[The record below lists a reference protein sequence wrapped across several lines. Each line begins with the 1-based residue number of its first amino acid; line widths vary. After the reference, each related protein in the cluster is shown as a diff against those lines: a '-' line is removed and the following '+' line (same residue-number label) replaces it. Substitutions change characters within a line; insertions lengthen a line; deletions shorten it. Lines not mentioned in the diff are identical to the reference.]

1 MRLLLADSDR
11 DMLSA
16 YRRLLQLSGH
26 TAATAF
32 DGVQV
37 LQLLD
42 AASFD
47 LAIVNERLPRIAH
60 ERILDGLRGRG
71 IPVVVLLNGPLHSN
85 RLCGAGWANAYLN
98 FPFFPSELSAVVEDV
113 SGKARD
119 GATVDCMGI
128 GVDVRGFRF
137 AGTDIRL
144 TAVEMDTLRAL
155 SGQDTPIPFEKRV
168 YVHALNRKL
177 QLLNAPRIRIE
188 YLEEKGYRLVKEA

>member
-60 ERILDGLRGRG
+60 ERILDGLRGR
-71 IPVVVLLNGPLHSN
+71 
-85 RLCGAGWANAYLN
+85 
-98 FPFFPSELSAVVEDV
+98 
-113 SGKARD
+113 
-119 GATVDCMGI
+119 
-128 GVDVRGFRF
+128 
-137 AGTDIRL
+137 
-144 TAVEMDTLRAL
+144 
-155 SGQDTPIPFEKRV
+155 
-168 YVHALNRKL
+168 
-177 QLLNAPRIRIE
+177 
-188 YLEEKGYRLVKEA
+188 

>member
-16 YRRLLQLSGH
+16 YGRLMEMSGH

-42 AASFD
+42 DAPFD
-47 LAIVNERLPRIAH
+47 LAVVNERLPRIPH
-60 ERILDGLRGRG
+60 ERILGDLRRHGV
-71 IPVVVLLNGPLHSN
+71 PVIALLDGPLHSN
-85 RLCGAGWANAYLN
+85 RLCGAELANAYLT
-98 FPFFPSELSAVVEDV
+98 FPFFPSELSELARDV
-113 SGKARD
+113 WRKARD
-119 GATVDCMGI
+119 GATVDCMGV
-128 GVDVRGFRF
+128 GVDTRGFRF

-144 TAVEMDTLRAL
+144 TAVEMDTLSQL
-155 SGQDTPIPFEKRV
+155 SERDTPLPFEKRV

-177 QLLNAPRIRIE
+177 ERLDAPRIRIE
-188 YLEEKGYRLVKEA
+188 YREEKGYRLVRES